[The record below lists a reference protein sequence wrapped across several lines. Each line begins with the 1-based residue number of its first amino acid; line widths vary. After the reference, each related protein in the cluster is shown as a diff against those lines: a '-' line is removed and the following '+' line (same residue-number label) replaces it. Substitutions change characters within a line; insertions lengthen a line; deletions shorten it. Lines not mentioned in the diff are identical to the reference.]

1 MIFVLS
7 LYGTE
12 GSQSRLQ
19 LLRQLPRS
27 FASSNNFMKKDLT
40 SDELNDHLERLKD
53 LVLKIREDLDDLI
66 STIDDE
72 VDIKD

>member
-12 GSQSRLQ
+12 GLQSRLQ
-19 LLRQLPRS
+19 LLRRLPRS

>member
-1 MIFVLS
+1 
-7 LYGTE
+7 
-12 GSQSRLQ
+12 
-19 LLRQLPRS
+19 
-27 FASSNNFMKKDLT
+27 MKKDLN

-53 LVLKIREDLDDLI
+53 LVLKVREDLDDLI

>member
-1 MIFVLS
+1 
-7 LYGTE
+7 
-12 GSQSRLQ
+12 
-19 LLRQLPRS
+19 
-27 FASSNNFMKKDLT
+27 MKKDLT